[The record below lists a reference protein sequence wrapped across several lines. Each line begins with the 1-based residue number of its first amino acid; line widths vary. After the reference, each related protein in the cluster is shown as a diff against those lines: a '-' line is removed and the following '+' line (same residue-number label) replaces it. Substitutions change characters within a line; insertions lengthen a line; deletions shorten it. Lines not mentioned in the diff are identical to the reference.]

1 MIAKYRRTHKQVQV
15 EKTIAR
21 SGGMLKLVPPFL
33 KISLVLTIVKPVD
46 VDVVAVGC
54 FKVFRLFKVAFLD
67 PAGLGDGVES
77 IVVCGEQNCVNLI
90 QDAVRDLKPEE
101 GVLGLSEELHGV
113 VKRGK
118 NTRRYTMLIPRV
130 FGAVAFQRSLRRL
143 AEMMLRCARRNP
155 PAGTI

>member
-101 GVLGLSEELHGV
+101 GVLGLSEELMGWSREV
-113 VKRGK
+113 RIQDDTQCSYLV
-118 NTRRYTMLIPRV
+118 
-130 FGAVAFQRSLRRL
+130 SL
-143 AEMMLRCARRNP
+143 AQSPFNVP
-155 PAGTI
+155 FVG